1 MYLVI
6 SLRSIPHGPGSLTA
20 HVRGHLAALDSSRP
34 DLTLIVHLSASGAA
48 CFPHPATIAGDPTHP

>member
-1 MYLVI
+1 MCVVI
-6 SLRSIPHGPGSLTA
+6 SLRSIPSP
-20 HVRGHLAALDSSRP
+20 SRP